1 MQNDFVDNK
10 KKYLIIENQKE
21 NLIQNKTVQSFN
33 NAEELK
39 KNFFDENNQISNNY
53 SNKSM
58 IFINQNMNNILS
70 NSNISEEKIKGI
82 IEENSNLFLEINQL
96 NKEIELYSN
105 RLDELNSEYNKIKQD
120 YRDHLLKEV
129 SSENIQIEKELGD
142 EFYKLEEEK
151 YQIKL
156 NHLLNINKELK
167 EKNQKALKHNEQMK
181 ILYKKYSGK
190 NWQKNIEKNQNI
202 FK

>member
-21 NLIQNKTVQSFN
+21 NLMQNKTVQSFN

-39 KNFFDENNQISNNY
+39 KIFFDENNQISNNY

-70 NSNISEEKIKGI
+70 NSNISEENIKGI
-82 IEENSNLFLEINQL
+82 IVENSNLFLEINQL

-105 RLDELNSEYNKIKQD
+105 RLDELNSEYNKLKQD
-120 YRDHLLKEV
+120 YRDHLVKEV
-129 SSENIQIEKELGD
+129 SFENILI
-142 EFYKLEEEK
+142 F
-151 YQIKL
+151 
-156 NHLLNINKELK
+156 
-167 EKNQKALKHNEQMK
+167 
-181 ILYKKYSGK
+181 LY
-190 NWQKNIEKNQNI
+190 I
-202 FK
+202 FLPIFS

>member
-70 NSNISEEKIKGI
+70 NSNISEENIKGI

-105 RLDELNSEYNKIKQD
+105 RLDELNSEYNKLKQD
-120 YRDHLLKEV
+120 YRDHLVKEF
-129 SSENIQIEKELGD
+129 SFENIQIEKELGD
-142 EFYKLEEEK
+142 KFNKLEEEK
-151 YQIKL
+151 YKIKL

-190 NWQKNIEKNQNI
+190 NWQKNI
-202 FK
+202 

>member
-21 NLIQNKTVQSFN
+21 NLLQNKTVQSFN

-39 KNFFDENNQISNNY
+39 KNFFDENNQIYNNY

-58 IFINQNMNNILS
+58 IFINQYMNNILS
-70 NSNISEEKIKGI
+70 NSNISEENIKGI

-105 RLDELNSEYNKIKQD
+105 RLDELNSEYNKLKQD
-120 YRDHLLKEV
+120 YRDHLVKEV
-129 SSENIQIEKELGD
+129 SFENIQIEKELGD

-190 NWQKNIEKNQNI
+190 NWQKNI
-202 FK
+202 

>member
-1 MQNDFVDNK
+1 MLNNLVDNK
-10 KKYLIIENQKE
+10 KKYLDIGKQNE
-21 NLIQNKTVQSFN
+21 NLLQNKTVQSFN

-39 KNFFDENNQISNNY
+39 KNFFDENNQICNNY

-70 NSNISEEKIKGI
+70 NSNISEENIKGI

-105 RLDELNSEYNKIKQD
+105 RLDELNGEYNKLEQD
-120 YRDHLLKEV
+120 YRDHLVKEV
-129 SSENIQIEKELGD
+129 SFENIQIEKELGD
-142 EFYKLEEEK
+142 KFNKLEEEK

-190 NWQKNIEKNQNI
+190 NWQKNI
-202 FK
+202 

>member
-21 NLIQNKTVQSFN
+21 NLLQNKTVQSFN

-39 KNFFDENNQISNNY
+39 KNFFDENNQIYNNY

-70 NSNISEEKIKGI
+70 ISNISEENIKGI

-105 RLDELNSEYNKIKQD
+105 RLDELNSEYNKLKQD
-120 YRDHLLKEV
+120 YRDHLVKEF
-129 SSENIQIEKELGD
+129 SFENIQIEKELGD
-142 EFYKLEEEK
+142 KFNKLEEEK

-190 NWQKNIEKNQNI
+190 NWQKNI
-202 FK
+202 

>member
-21 NLIQNKTVQSFN
+21 NLMQNKTVQSFN

-39 KNFFDENNQISNNY
+39 KIFFDENNQISNNY

-70 NSNISEEKIKGI
+70 NSNISEENIKGI

-151 YQIKL
+151 YKIKL

-190 NWQKNIEKNQNI
+190 NWQKNI
-202 FK
+202 

>member
-21 NLIQNKTVQSFN
+21 NLLQNKTVQSFN

-70 NSNISEEKIKGI
+70 NSNISEENIKGI

-96 NKEIELYSN
+96 NKEIEFYSN
-105 RLDELNSEYNKIKQD
+105 RLNELNSEYNKIKKN
-120 YRDHLLKEV
+120 YRNQLVKEI
-129 SSENIQIEKELGD
+129 SFENIQIEKELGD
-142 EFYKLEEEK
+142 KFNKLEEEK

-190 NWQKNIEKNQNI
+190 NWQKNI
-202 FK
+202 

>member
-21 NLIQNKTVQSFN
+21 NLLQNKTVQSFN

-39 KNFFDENNQISNNY
+39 KNFFDENNQIYNNY

-70 NSNISEEKIKGI
+70 NSNISEENIKGI

-105 RLDELNSEYNKIKQD
+105 RLDELNSEYNKLKQD
-120 YRDHLLKEV
+120 YRDHLVKEF
-129 SSENIQIEKELGD
+129 SFENIQIEKELGD
-142 EFYKLEEEK
+142 KFNKLEEEK

-190 NWQKNIEKNQNI
+190 NWQKNI
-202 FK
+202 

>member
-21 NLIQNKTVQSFN
+21 NLLQNKTVQSFN

-39 KNFFDENNQISNNY
+39 KNFFDENNQIYNNY

-70 NSNISEEKIKGI
+70 NSNISEENIKGI

-105 RLDELNSEYNKIKQD
+105 RLDELNSEYNKLKQD
-120 YRDHLLKEV
+120 YRDHLVKEV
-129 SSENIQIEKELGD
+129 SFENIQIEKELGD

>member
-1 MQNDFVDNK
+1 MQYDFVDNK

-39 KNFFDENNQISNNY
+39 KNFFDENNQIYNNY

-70 NSNISEEKIKGI
+70 NSNISEENIKGI

-105 RLDELNSEYNKIKQD
+105 RLDELNSEYNKLKQD
-120 YRDHLLKEV
+120 YRDHLVKEF
-129 SSENIQIEKELGD
+129 SFENIQIEKELGD
-142 EFYKLEEEK
+142 KFNKLEEEK

-190 NWQKNIEKNQNI
+190 NWQKNI
-202 FK
+202 

>member
-1 MQNDFVDNK
+1 
-10 KKYLIIENQKE
+10 
-21 NLIQNKTVQSFN
+21 
-33 NAEELK
+33 
-39 KNFFDENNQISNNY
+39 
-53 SNKSM
+53 M

-70 NSNISEEKIKGI
+70 NSNISEENIKGI

-105 RLDELNSEYNKIKQD
+105 RLDELNSEYNKLKQD
-120 YRDHLLKEV
+120 YRDHLVKEF
-129 SSENIQIEKELGD
+129 SFENIQIEKELGD
-142 EFYKLEEEK
+142 KFNKLEEEK

-190 NWQKNIEKNQNI
+190 NWQKNI
-202 FK
+202 

>member
-10 KKYLIIENQKE
+10 KKYLSIENQKE

-70 NSNISEEKIKGI
+70 NSNISEENIKGI

-105 RLDELNSEYNKIKQD
+105 RLDELNSEYNKLKQD
-120 YRDHLLKEV
+120 YRDHLVKEF
-129 SSENIQIEKELGD
+129 SFENIQIEKELGD
-142 EFYKLEEEK
+142 KFNKLEEEK

-190 NWQKNIEKNQNI
+190 NWQKNI
-202 FK
+202 

>member
-21 NLIQNKTVQSFN
+21 NLLQNKTVQSFN

-39 KNFFDENNQISNNY
+39 KNFFDENNQIYNNY

-70 NSNISEEKIKGI
+70 NSNISEENIKGI

-105 RLDELNSEYNKIKQD
+105 RLDELNSEYNKLKQD
-120 YRDHLLKEV
+120 YRDHLVKEV
-129 SSENIQIEKELGD
+129 SFENIQIEKELGD

-167 EKNQKALKHNEQMK
+167 EKNQKTLKHNEQMK

-190 NWQKNIEKNQNI
+190 NWKKNI
-202 FK
+202 

>member
-70 NSNISEEKIKGI
+70 NSNISEENIKGI

-105 RLDELNSEYNKIKQD
+105 RLDELNSEYNKQKQD
-120 YRDHLLKEV
+120 YRDHLVKEV
-129 SSENIQIEKELGD
+129 SFENIQIEKELGD
-142 EFYKLEEEK
+142 KFNKLEEEK

-190 NWQKNIEKNQNI
+190 NWQKNI
-202 FK
+202 

>member
-1 MQNDFVDNK
+1 MLNNLVDNK
-10 KKYLIIENQKE
+10 KKYLDIGKQNE
-21 NLIQNKTVQSFN
+21 NLLQNKTVQSFN
-33 NAEELK
+33 NADELK
-39 KNFFDENNQISNNY
+39 KFFLDENNQIFNNHY
-53 SNKSM
+53 NKSM
-58 IFINQNMNNILS
+58 IYINQNMNNISS
-70 NSNISEEKIKGI
+70 NSYNYEENIKGI
-82 IEENSNLFLEINQL
+82 LEENSNLFLEINQL

-105 RLDELNSEYNKIKQD
+105 RLDELNSEYNKLKQD
-120 YRDHLLKEV
+120 YRDHLVKEF
-129 SSENIQIEKELGD
+129 SFENIQIEKELGD

-190 NWQKNIEKNQNI
+190 NWQKNI
-202 FK
+202 

>member
-10 KKYLIIENQKE
+10 KKYLSIENQNE
-21 NLIQNKTVQSFN
+21 NVIQNKTVQSFN

-70 NSNISEEKIKGI
+70 NSNISEENIKGI

-105 RLDELNSEYNKIKQD
+105 RLDELNSEYNKLKQD
-120 YRDHLLKEV
+120 YRDHLVKEV
-129 SSENIQIEKELGD
+129 SFENIQIEKELGD

>member
-21 NLIQNKTVQSFN
+21 NLMQNKTVQSFN

-39 KNFFDENNQISNNY
+39 KIFFDENNQISNNY

-70 NSNISEEKIKGI
+70 NSNISEENIKGI

-105 RLDELNSEYNKIKQD
+105 RLDELNSEYNKLRQD
-120 YRDHLLKEV
+120 YRDHLVKEF
-129 SSENIQIEKELGD
+129 SFENIQIEKELGD
-142 EFYKLEEEK
+142 KFNKLEEEK

-190 NWQKNIEKNQNI
+190 NWQKNI
-202 FK
+202 

>member
-21 NLIQNKTVQSFN
+21 NLMQNKTVQSFN

-39 KNFFDENNQISNNY
+39 KNFFDENNQFSNNY

-70 NSNISEEKIKGI
+70 NSNISEENMKGI

-105 RLDELNSEYNKIKQD
+105 RLDELNSEYNKLKQD
-120 YRDHLLKEV
+120 YRDLLVKEV
-129 SSENIQIEKELGD
+129 SFENIQIEKELGD

-190 NWQKNIEKNQNI
+190 NWQKNI
-202 FK
+202 

>member
-21 NLIQNKTVQSFN
+21 NLMQNKTVQSFN

-70 NSNISEEKIKGI
+70 NSNISEENIKGI

-142 EFYKLEEEK
+142 KFNKLEEEK

>member
-21 NLIQNKTVQSFN
+21 NLLQNKSVQSFN

-39 KNFFDENNQISNNY
+39 KNFFDENNQIYNNY

-70 NSNISEEKIKGI
+70 NSNISEENIKGI

-105 RLDELNSEYNKIKQD
+105 RLDELNSEYNKLKHD
-120 YRDHLLKEV
+120 YRDHLVKEV
-129 SSENIQIEKELGD
+129 SFENIQIEKELGD
-142 EFYKLEEEK
+142 KFNKLEEEK

-190 NWQKNIEKNQNI
+190 NWQKNI
-202 FK
+202 

>member
-1 MQNDFVDNK
+1 MQNDFVDNQ

-21 NLIQNKTVQSFN
+21 NLLQTKTVQSFN

-70 NSNISEEKIKGI
+70 NSNISEESIKVI

-105 RLDELNSEYNKIKQD
+105 RLDELNSEYNKLKQD
-120 YRDHLLKEV
+120 YREHLLKEA

-190 NWQKNIEKNQNI
+190 NWQKNI
-202 FK
+202 

>member
-39 KNFFDENNQISNNY
+39 KNFFDENNQIYNNY

-70 NSNISEEKIKGI
+70 NSNISEENIKGI